1 MPILHFVELE
11 IDLSEKEGGNV
22 TIRNIALV
30 DIQACFSKSDSSN
43 KEYLRLM
50 KIKENKLGLSWAK
63 LSPSWTK

>member
-30 DIQACFSKSDSSN
+30 DTQACFSKSDSSN

-50 KIKENKLGLSWAK
+50 KIKENLVVNFRL
-63 LSPSWTK
+63 